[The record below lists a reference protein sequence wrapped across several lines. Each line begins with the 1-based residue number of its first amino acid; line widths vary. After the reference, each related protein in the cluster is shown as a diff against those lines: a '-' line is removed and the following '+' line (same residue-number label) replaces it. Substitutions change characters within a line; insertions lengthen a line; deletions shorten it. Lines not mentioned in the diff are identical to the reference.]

1 METESLSPVEVPPSR
16 IISDIVY
23 CNICSLPSE
32 YCEFGPSEADCM
44 EWLKSNHSALHQ
56 KLKGD
61 LSVENLKISGKS
73 AKKKDVAKVIIKRSE
88 RNKRK
93 CVTCILGLE
102 HYSVDLKK
110 AAKLFA
116 NKFAT
121 GSSVSKNNQ
130 GLDEIVV
137 QGDLQSEIFDLIRE
151 TWKNIDKSVIDL
163 TEGKR

>member
-1 METESLSPVEVPPSR
+1 MEELTVADGIKPSR
-16 IISDIVY
+16 IISDIIY
-23 CNICSLPSE
+23 CRICSLPSE
-32 YCEFGPSEADCM
+32 YCEFGPSEAECM
-44 EWLKSNHSALHQ
+44 AWLKSTYPEFYAR
-56 KLKGD
+56 LKGD
-61 LSVENLKISGKS
+61 LSLDKLKISDKPV
-73 AKKKDVAKVIIKRSE
+73 KKKEVPKVIIKRSE
-88 RNKRK
+88 RNRRK

-102 HYSVDLKK
+102 HYQVDLKK

-137 QGDLQSEIFDLIRE
+137 QGDLQNEIFDLIME
-151 TWKNIDKSVIDL
+151 TWANIDKKVIEL